1 MAAAMAIAAITA
13 RPADAGTIVRFTTNL
28 GTFDVQLFD
37 EQVPTTVA
45 NFLGYVGNGAYANS
59 IFHRSTT
66 YNSAD
71 IQIVQGG
78 GFALVTTPTTAS
90 LDPIATAD
98 PIPLE
103 AGLPNLRGTIAMAR
117 TADPNSATSG
127 WFFNVQ
133 DNPALDSGYAVFGEV
148 IGDGLTVLDAIG
160 SLTAYDAR
168 PDLGGAF
175 GQLPLLNSALE
186 VQNLVL
192 VGNVVAVPEPS
203 TLALGL
209 MGLMM
214 CVPYA
219 LRLRPCIKKCTL
231 VHFKAWTH
239 SGSHF
244 ESPITPNRKWTA
256 VASISPLLR
265 LCSLIL
271 SRQ

>member
-1 MAAAMAIAAITA
+1 MRHNLFMAAAMVIAAITA

-45 NFLGYVGNGAYANS
+45 NFLGYVGNDSYVNS
-59 IFHRSTT
+59 LFHRSTT
-66 YNSAD
+66 YDSAD

-117 TADPNSATSG
+117 TNDPNSATSG

-148 IGDGLTVLDAIG
+148 IGDGISVIDAIG
-160 SLTAYDAR
+160 GLTVYNAEAQ
-168 PDLGGAF
+168 LGGAF
-175 GQLPLLNSALE
+175 RQLPLLANSLD
-186 VQNLVL
+186 VQNLAL
-192 VGNVVAVPEPS
+192 VGNVAAVPEPS
-203 TLALGL
+203 TLALGVA
-209 MGLMM
+209 
-214 CVPYA
+214 CVFMYTIR
-219 LRLRPCIKKCTL
+219 RLRPRHL
-231 VHFKAWTH
+231 GGHHFHDDTRAKRT
-239 SGSHF
+239 
-244 ESPITPNRKWTA
+244 E
-256 VASISPLLR
+256 V
-265 LCSLIL
+265 
-271 SRQ
+271 

>member
-1 MAAAMAIAAITA
+1 MRHNLFMATAMVIAAITA
-13 RPADAGTIVRFTTNL
+13 RPADAETIVRFTTNL

-78 GFALVTTPTTAS
+78 GFVLVTTPTTAS
-90 LDPIATAD
+90 LDPIATVA

-103 AGLPNLRGTIAMAR
+103 AGLSNLRGTIAMAR

-127 WFFNVQ
+127 WFFNVE
-133 DNPALDSGYAVFGEV
+133 DNAALDSGYAVFGTV

-160 SLTAYDAR
+160 SLTAYDAS
-168 PDLGGAF
+168 PELGGAF
-175 GQLPLLNSALE
+175 GQLPLLNPDLQ

-192 VGNVVAVPEPS
+192 VGNIVAVPEPS

-209 MGLMM
+209 IGLVI
-214 CVPYA
+214 CARRA
-219 LRLRPCIKKCTL
+219 LSNHLRK
-231 VHFKAWTH
+231 
-239 SGSHF
+239 
-244 ESPITPNRKWTA
+244 
-256 VASISPLLR
+256 
-265 LCSLIL
+265 
-271 SRQ
+271 

>member
-1 MAAAMAIAAITA
+1 MRHNFFMAAAIVIAAATA

-28 GTFDVQLFD
+28 GAFDVQLFD
-37 EQVPTTVA
+37 EQEPTTVA
-45 NFLGYVGNGAYANS
+45 NFLGYVGDGAYANS
-59 IFHRSTT
+59 VVHRSTT
-66 YNSAD
+66 YDPAD

-78 GFALVTTPTTAS
+78 GFVLVTTPTTAA
-90 LDPIATAD
+90 LDPIATVA

-117 TADPNSATSG
+117 TNDPNSATSG

-133 DNPALDSGYAVFGEV
+133 DNPALDPNPALGRDGYAVFGEV

-160 SLTAYDAR
+160 SLTVYNASAQ
-168 PDLGGAF
+168 LGGAF

-209 MGLMM
+209 LGLVM
-214 CVPYA
+214 CARRA
-219 LRLRPCIKKCTL
+219 LSNHLPK
-231 VHFKAWTH
+231 
-239 SGSHF
+239 
-244 ESPITPNRKWTA
+244 
-256 VASISPLLR
+256 
-265 LCSLIL
+265 
-271 SRQ
+271 

>member
-1 MAAAMAIAAITA
+1 MRHNLFMAAAMVIAAITA

-45 NFLGYVGNGAYANS
+45 NFLGYVGNDSYVNS
-59 IFHRSTT
+59 LFHRSTT

-78 GFALVTTPTTAS
+78 GFVLNTNVVS
-90 LDPIATAD
+90 PIATAD

-160 SLTAYDAR
+160 GLTVYNAT

-214 CVPYA
+214 CIRRA
-219 LRLRPCIKKCTL
+219 LSN
-231 VHFKAWTH
+231 H
-239 SGSHF
+239 S
-244 ESPITPNRKWTA
+244 PK
-256 VASISPLLR
+256 
-265 LCSLIL
+265 
-271 SRQ
+271 

>member
-1 MAAAMAIAAITA
+1 MRHNLFMAAAMVIAAITA

-45 NFLGYVGNGAYANS
+45 NFLGYVGNGSYTNS
-59 IFHRSTT
+59 LFHRSTT

-78 GFALVTTPTTAS
+78 GFVLNTNVVS
-90 LDPIATAD
+90 PIATAD

-148 IGDGLTVLDAIG
+148 IGDGISVIDAIG
-160 SLTAYDAR
+160 GLTVYNAT

-209 MGLMM
+209 VGLMM
-214 CVPYA
+214 CVRRA
-219 LRLRPCIKKCTL
+219 LSN
-231 VHFKAWTH
+231 H
-239 SGSHF
+239 S
-244 ESPITPNRKWTA
+244 PK
-256 VASISPLLR
+256 
-265 LCSLIL
+265 
-271 SRQ
+271 